1 MLRAS
6 SFFYY
11 FIENEDFFCY
21 YFILLVHRA
30 EERIL
35 RTGEDGRHNED
46 VEMKVNRQLQNL
58 LVRALSESMSPHT
71 MQKITR
77 RIIPN
82 YDLQE
87 RTGFPTNIPITGLT
101 AANQVML
108 DVIEEELFLK
118 FITVLI
124 DVTEEGLMGTKLK
137 IKELPLILSEL
148 KAEGIAYDG
157 DRHQFMELKGE
168 STSKGWRV
176 LEEGNIYDFT
186 FLRLDI
192 VKNSELVRN
201 HERETIMEVYNDL
214 KDIVRKHVEKRN
226 GRIWGW
232 EGDGVLVAFFF
243 DEKNIHA
250 VLSGIDILLNL
261 FLYNEFECKLGEP
274 LLVRM
279 AIHAG
284 PCPFRQEINKHQS
297 ETIARLEQVEGE
309 YTLPDS
315 LTLTPSV
322 YQDLGTKLEQFF
334 EPVEVSAGNC
344 VYRFKMRW
352 EE

>member
-1 MLRAS
+1 
-6 SFFYY
+6 
-11 FIENEDFFCY
+11 
-21 YFILLVHRA
+21 
-30 EERIL
+30 
-35 RTGEDGRHNED
+35 
-46 VEMKVNRQLQNL
+46 MKVSRQLKNL
-58 LVRALSESMSPHT
+58 LVKALSESMSPHT
-71 MQKITR
+71 MQKIVR

-87 RTGFPTNIPITGLT
+87 RTGYPTNIPITGLT

-108 DVIEEELFLK
+108 DMTEEEMFSK
-118 FITVLI
+118 FVVVLI
-124 DVTEEGLMGTKLK
+124 DVTENGLMGTKLK
-137 IKELPLILSEL
+137 IKELPAILSEL
-148 KAEGIAYDG
+148 EAAGLIFNR
-157 DRHQFMELKGE
+157 DRNQFMETKGD
-168 STSKGWRV
+168 STSRGWRV

-201 HERETIMEVYNDL
+201 YERETIMEVYTDL
-214 KDIVRKHVEKRN
+214 KEIVRKHVEKRN

-232 EGDGVLVAFFF
+232 EGDGVLVAFYF
-243 DEKNIHA
+243 DDKNVSA
-250 VLSGIDILLNL
+250 VLTGMDILLNL

-274 LLVRM
+274 LLVRI

-284 PCPFRQEINKHQS
+284 PCPFRQEINKNQS
-297 ETIARLEQVEGE
+297 ETIARLEHVEAE
-309 YTLPDS
+309 HTLPDS

-322 YQDLGTKLEQFF
+322 YQDLGTKLEKLFQ
-334 EPVEVSAGNC
+334 PVELNSGNN